1 MLRKSFI
8 GKAFSIVASIS
19 LAMSAFPLNAS
30 AEREVLGY
38 MGDINHDML
47 VNTADLVTLSRYL
60 LGTGSLD
67 GGEYNADL
75 DKDGYIDSFD
85 LVMLRQYVIGIK
97 EKEPILGEEI
107 TTTTTTTTITTTTT
121 TEQPVETTTTTI
133 YYEEDEFIDAPIK
146 RVEAYLPSQGE
157 GNLVIFYVDFP
168 DCKYDY
174 APFENEINE
183 IAFGEEDLSDAN
195 YPFDSMSAFY
205 ARSSKGAMKLQGRA
219 FRYTAKENQAA
230 YDTDKAKLAME
241 CYNAFKDSE
250 DFSRFD
256 GDHDGYIDATLFT
269 VPTKAGDTDWW
280 PCAGPLG
287 RDEYLV
293 DGVKVGHIITG
304 NAQIQSLSDYKNFN
318 SSYLHEMGHCMGL
331 PDYYL
336 YSGGDGEGMHGSAG
350 LELMDMDASSDFG
363 AASKLQ
369 LGWFRKNQIQVYDDL
384 QVSQTFSLNN
394 AQQDNGN
401 CVIIPN
407 GSLDDKYN
415 SEYFII
421 EYSTE
426 ERNNSNPNYGLKSGS
441 GIRICHV
448 SAELYDNGWWV
459 SYKYASGSE
468 FTKNDS
474 GRRLIRIID
483 DTNTD
488 NYYRAGDVV
497 DSSISGF
504 KWYDSD
510 DNLTVDPGIK
520 ITVGECDNGTYE
532 ITVDKK

>member
-1 MLRKSFI
+1 M
-8 GKAFSIVASIS
+8 
-19 LAMSAFPLNAS
+19 
-30 AEREVLGY
+30 
-38 MGDINHDML
+38 
-47 VNTADLVTLSRYL
+47 
-60 LGTGSLD
+60 
-67 GGEYNADL
+67 
-75 DKDGYIDSFD
+75 
-85 LVMLRQYVIGIK
+85 
-97 EKEPILGEEI
+97 
-107 TTTTTTTTITTTTT
+107 
-121 TEQPVETTTTTI
+121 
-133 YYEEDEFIDAPIK
+133 
-146 RVEAYLPSQGE
+146 
-157 GNLVIFYVDFP
+157 
-168 DCKYDY
+168 
-174 APFENEINE
+174 
-183 IAFGEEDLSDAN
+183 
-195 YPFDSMSAFY
+195 
-205 ARSSKGAMKLQGRA
+205 
-219 FRYTAKENQAA
+219 
-230 YDTDKAKLAME
+230 
-241 CYNAFKDSE
+241 
-250 DFSRFD
+250 
-256 GDHDGYIDATLFT
+256 
-269 VPTKAGDTDWW
+269 
-280 PCAGPLG
+280 
-287 RDEYLV
+287 
-293 DGVKVGHIITG
+293 
-304 NAQIQSLSDYKNFN
+304 
-318 SSYLHEMGHCMGL
+318 
-331 PDYYL
+331 
-336 YSGGDGEGMHGSAG
+336 
-350 LELMDMDASSDFG
+350 
-363 AASKLQ
+363 
-369 LGWFRKNQIQVYDDL
+369 
-384 QVSQTFSLNN
+384 NN

>member
-1 MLRKSFI
+1 MQKKSI
-8 GKAFSIVASIS
+8 LGKAVSVAASLS
-19 LAMSAFPLNAS
+19 LAASAFTLNAS

-75 DKDGYIDSFD
+75 NKDSYIDSFD
-85 LVMLRQYVIGIK
+85 LVLLRQYVVGIK

-107 TTTTTTTTITTTTT
+107 ITTTTT

-133 YYEEDEFIDAPIK
+133 YYEDDEFIDAPIK
-146 RVEAYLPSQGE
+146 QVEAYLPSQGE

-174 APFENEINE
+174 APSESEIDE

-205 ARSSKGAMKLQGRA
+205 SRSSKGAMKLQGKT
-219 FRYTAKENQAA
+219 FRYTTKENQSA

-256 GDHDGYIDATLFT
+256 GDNDGYIDATLFT

-287 RDEYLV
+287 RDEYSV

-304 NAQIQSLSDYKNFN
+304 NAQIESINSYKNFN

-363 AASKLQ
+363 ASSKLQ
-369 LGWFRKNQIQVYDDL
+369 LGWFRKNQIKVYDAS
-384 QVSQTFSLNN
+384 QGSQTFTLNN

-407 GSLDDKYN
+407 GNLDDKYN

-421 EYSTE
+421 EYSTAD
-426 ERNNSNPNYGLKSGS
+426 RNNSNPNYGIRADS
-441 GIRICHV
+441 GIRIYHI

-468 FTKNDS
+468 FTNNDS

-483 DTNTD
+483 DTDTD
-488 NYYRAGDVV
+488 NFYRTGDVV

-504 KWYDSD
+504 KWYDSS
-510 DNLTVDPGIK
+510 DNLTVDPGLK
-520 ITVGECDNGTYE
+520 ITIGAGNNDTYE